1 MSMPGFLQADLQQ
14 ANLQPIG
21 SGRYESRVRAADGD
35 PGVIPAACAW
45 YDWFYA
51 PVACGWVA
59 FNERNG
65 IGGYGP
71 SPCAAWQIPSD
82 PVGCAALPRS
92 RNMF

>member
-1 MSMPGFLQADLQQ
+1 MSMPGFIQTHPDVSATDRL
-14 ANLQPIG
+14 
-21 SGRYESRVRAADGD
+21 RAGMPAPLRDRGEGHD
-35 PGVIPAACAW
+35 VTPAACVW
-45 YDWFYA
+45 YDYFYA

-59 FNERNG
+59 FNERYG
-65 IGGYGP
+65 ITGYGP

>member
-1 MSMPGFLQADLQQ
+1 MPGF
-14 ANLQPIG
+14 IETHE
-21 SGRYESRVRAADGD
+21 YVTTADGRGARSSLARRD
-35 PGVIPAACAW
+35 RSEGEVSPAACAW
-45 YDWFYA
+45 YDYFYA

-59 FNERNG
+59 FNERYG
-65 IGGYGP
+65 ITGYGP